1 MNDLVKYFWLFIVEP
16 ENFYSD
22 WFSNCNDLIV
32 VLNKLVFIMIIA
44 ELFWHISFLVYS
56 LKKSH
61 QNINQDILFTN
72 SEFIDFL
79 IDKIV
84 IVILAIICS
93 KMIYESI
100 VFMHLIFILCCL
112 LIVFFALLGIT
123 VSFIFSFFLFL
134 LANISESSINESNIE
149 KVVEIILYFFG
160 YLAVF
165 FFVRNYVISIS
176 SFFGISWWIV
186 VILSSVLSYYDI
198 LFKYL
203 KPIFSQI
210 NLRKR

>member
-123 VSFIFSFFLFL
+123 VSFIFSFFFFL
-134 LANISESSINESNIE
+134 LANISESSINESIIE